1 MKMAKVSLL
10 VGFIALIWMASTA
23 QAHLVSVGWTD
34 NGNGTVTLWAEQW
47 HGDQSAA
54 SSANTGVT
62 ISGYDGNGDPVT
74 PYTAAWVGV
83 QNNTNRDDMVAD
95 GTLTGYDEGTGFNG
109 TYNDWFFTEPL
120 VLGNGT
126 WEFFTGTNCCI
137 DTMSHPIT
145 VVLTGISSVPDGT
158 GPGAPDADGDGISD
172 SEDDDDDNDGVLDVN
187 DNCPLVENPDQADMD
202 ADGLGDVCDSDIDG
216 DGVDNTTDCAP
227 ADPIIFPGAIE
238 LCDGID
244 NDCDGEVDDVLNT
257 YWVDGDGDGYGA
269 GLPVALIACSTPTGY
284 SDNSDDCNDS
294 DGTVHPGAEE
304 LCDGIDNNCDGNV
317 DEGLL
322 DSDSDGICDSID
334 TCPFDT
340 NNDADGDGVCGDI
353 DNCPGTSNADQAD
366 ADLDGLG
373 DICDPDDD
381 NDGVLDG
388 DDSCPDTPMSEIVNN
403 NGCSIGQQCS
413 ISADDWKNHGQYVSC
428 VAHAAEELV
437 SEGKITEEEKDA
449 IVSVAGGSSVGKHGK
464 PTNANNKGKGKKK

>member
-1 MKMAKVSLL
+1 MKKAKLSIL
-10 VGFIALIWMASTA
+10 VGFIALICMASTA
-23 QAHLVSVGWTD
+23 QAHLVSIGWTD

-47 HGDQSAA
+47 HGDQSAP
-54 SSANTGVT
+54 SSANTGLT
-62 ISGYDGNGDPVT
+62 ISGFNGNGDAVT
-74 PYTAAWVGV
+74 PYTAAWIGV

-120 VLGNGT
+120 VLGIGT

-172 SEDDDDDNDGVLDVN
+172 IDDDDDDNDGILDVN
-187 DNCPLVENPDQADMD
+187 DNCPLVLNPDQGDMD
-202 ADGLGDVCDSDIDG
+202 TDGIGDVCDSDKDG
-216 DGVDNTTDCAP
+216 DGVDNTEDCAP
-227 ADPIIFPGAIE
+227 SDPGIYPGAIE

-269 GLPVALIACSTPTGY
+269 GLPVSLIACSTPTGY
-284 SDNSDDCNDS
+284 SDNNGDCNDS

-304 LCDGIDNNCDGNV
+304 VCDGIDNNCDGNV

-322 DSDSDGICDSID
+322 DSDSDGICDTID
-334 TCPFDT
+334 TCPFDAD
-340 NNDADGDGVCGDI
+340 NDGDEDGVCGDV

-373 DICDPDDD
+373 DVCDPDDD
-381 NDGVLDG
+381 NDGVLDV
-388 DDSCPDTPMSEIVNN
+388 DDICSGTATGEYVNS

-413 ISADDWKNHGQYVSC
+413 ITDNWKNHGKYVSC
-428 VAHAAEELV
+428 VSHAAEELV
-437 SEGKITEEEKDA
+437 EEAVITEEEKDA
-449 IVSVAGGSSVGKHGK
+449 IVSAAAGSSVGKR
-464 PTNANNKGKGKKK
+464 NEGKGKNK